1 MKGWE
6 QVGRA
11 VPGQGW
17 RGRGLENGMHP
28 ILAESGTRN
37 SQRWDSPKNSQKEK
51 SVVIKPL
58 ARNLETSLI
67 PFSQSFST
75 QVSKLGP

>member
-17 RGRGLENGMHP
+17 RGVGLENGMHP
-28 ILAESGTRN
+28 ILAERVVPEIPNDGTLR
-37 SQRWDSPKNSQKEK
+37 KNSQKEK

-58 ARNLETSLI
+58 CKTLETSDPLFPI
-67 PFSQSFST
+67 LLHSS
-75 QVSKLGP
+75 

>member
-37 SQRWDSPKNSQKEK
+37 SQ
-51 SVVIKPL
+51 
-58 ARNLETSLI
+58 
-67 PFSQSFST
+67 
-75 QVSKLGP
+75 